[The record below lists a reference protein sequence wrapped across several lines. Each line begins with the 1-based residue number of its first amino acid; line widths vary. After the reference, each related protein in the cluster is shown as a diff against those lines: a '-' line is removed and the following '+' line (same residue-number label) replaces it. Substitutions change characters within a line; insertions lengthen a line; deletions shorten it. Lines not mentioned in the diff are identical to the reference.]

1 MFMHK
6 KLISSLKPLLR
17 SLIAIGLVLALTL
30 GHAGD
35 ALAATRG
42 GGRIGG
48 GSFRAPSRTYA
59 PPRSSYPSGGYGY
72 PGGGYGYGYPG
83 GGFGFPF
90 VFPVFGIGGGFGGLF
105 SILIFLAVANFLV
118 QSFRRSRQG
127 DELGYDDSGS
137 STISVAKL
145 QVGLLAEA
153 RELQAELN
161 KIAETANTGSTVG
174 LAEVLQETSLALLR
188 HPEYWMYGGSTIQ
201 QARLESAEV
210 QFNRLLLAERSKF
223 SGETLSNVNNQLKQA
238 PVAGTLPVA
247 DKSSALVNQAAEGP
261 GEYIVVTLLVGAQ
274 GNLKLPVVN
283 SSDDL
288 RQALQQL
295 GGVSSDRLLAL
306 EVLWTPQ
313 AEGDVLTSEDLLV
326 EYPELK
332 LV

>member
-1 MFMHK
+1 MYK
-6 KLISSLKPLLR
+6 KLISSIKPVLR
-17 SLIAIGLVLALTL
+17 SLLGVVLVLALTL
-30 GHAGD
+30 GPAGD
-35 ALAATRG
+35 AMAAR

-48 GSFRAPSRTYA
+48 GSFRAPAPSRNYSAPRTYA
-59 PPRSSYPSGGYGY
+59 
-72 PGGGYGYGYPG
+72 PGGGYGGYGGGYYPGG

-90 VFPVFGIGGGFGGLF
+90 LLPVFGGGFGVGGLF

-118 QSFRRSRQG
+118 QSFRRVRGG
-127 DELGYDDSGS
+127 DELGGETYTSD

-145 QVGLLAEA
+145 QVGLLSQA
-153 RELQAELN
+153 RELQTDLN
-161 KIAETANTGSTVG
+161 RIAQNANTGSTTG
-174 LAEVLQETSLALLR
+174 LAEVLQEASLALLR
-188 HPEYWMYGGSTIQ
+188 HPEYWAYAGSGVQ

-210 QFNRLLLAERSKF
+210 QFNRLVLAERSKF

-238 PVAGTLPVA
+238 PIAGQLAAAGGALA
-247 DKSSALVNQAAEGP
+247 DTQAP

-274 GNLKLPVVN
+274 GNLKLPKVN
-283 SSDDL
+283 SPDEL

-332 LV
+332 LI

>member
-1 MFMHK
+1 MYR
-6 KLISSLKPLLR
+6 KLTSSFKPLLR
-17 SLIAIGLVLALTL
+17 SLVAIALMLALIF

-35 ALAATRG
+35 AFAATRG

-48 GSFRAPSRTYA
+48 GSFRAPSRTYTAPRTYA
-59 PPRSSYPSGGYGY
+59 PPGGGYY
-72 PGGGYGYGYPG
+72 PGGGGYFFPG

-90 VFPVFGIGGGFGGLF
+90 IFPVFGIGGGLF
-105 SILIFLAVANFLV
+105 SILIFFAVANFLV
-118 QSFRRSRQG
+118 QSFRRAREDDS
-127 DELGYDDSGS
+127 LGYTTAGS
-137 STISVAKL
+137 SKISVARL

-153 RELQAELN
+153 RELQSDLN
-161 KIAETANTGSTVG
+161 KLAQTADTSSTAG
-174 LAEVLQETSLALLR
+174 LAEVLQETTLSLLR
-188 HPEYWMYGGSTIQ
+188 HPEYWVYGGSTVQ
-201 QARLESAEV
+201 QARLEAAEN

-223 SGETLSNVNNQLKQA
+223 SGETLSNVNNQLRQA
-238 PVAGTLPVA
+238 TP
-247 DKSSALVNQAAEGP
+247 KSSALTMADRGGSLVEQQPQGP

-274 GNLKLPVVN
+274 GDLKLPPVN
-283 SSDDL
+283 SSEDM

-332 LV
+332 LI

>member
-1 MFMHK
+1 MYK
-6 KLISSLKPLLR
+6 KLISSIKPVLR
-17 SLIAIGLVLALTL
+17 SLLGVVLVLALTL
-30 GHAGD
+30 GPAGD
-35 ALAATRG
+35 AMAAR

-48 GSFRAPSRTYA
+48 GSFRAPAPSRNYSAPRTYA
-59 PPRSSYPSGGYGY
+59 
-72 PGGGYGYGYPG
+72 PGGGYGGYGGGYYPGG

-90 VFPVFGIGGGFGGLF
+90 LLPVFGGGFGVGGLF

-118 QSFRRSRQG
+118 QSFRRVRGG
-127 DELGYDDSGS
+127 DELGGETYTSD

-145 QVGLLAEA
+145 QVGLLSQA
-153 RELQAELN
+153 RELQTDLN
-161 KIAETANTGSTVG
+161 RIAQNANTGSTTG
-174 LAEVLQETSLALLR
+174 LAEVLQEASLALLR
-188 HPEYWMYGGSTIQ
+188 HPEYWAYAGSGVQ

-210 QFNRLLLAERSKF
+210 QFNRLVLAERSKF

-238 PVAGTLPVA
+238 PIAGQLSAAGGALA
-247 DKSSALVNQAAEGP
+247 DTQAP

-274 GNLKLPVVN
+274 GNLKLPKVN
-283 SSDDL
+283 SPDEL

-332 LV
+332 LI